1 MSDHTTAGWQEL
13 SRALGKDAV
22 AAILAEPPDDTFGWG
37 ATLEQMWRE
46 PAHPSGLLLLGP
58 DGCGKHTATLHM
70 MRILMADGYQYAV
83 LNDEVLGMAGSVAEL
98 IDWIGAHMRR
108 GIRALCWTSCTTG
121 SGSGGCSPFWARSWR
136 ATAAQRA
143 DNTCCF

>member
-46 PAHPSGLLLLGP
+46 PAHPSGLLLLGLLAFAYYSSRSFP
-58 DGCGKHTATLHM
+58 ENS
-70 MRILMADGYQYAV
+70 QFFVNVV
-83 LNDEVLGMAGSVAEL
+83 LAFLLV
-98 IDWIGAHMRR
+98 
-108 GIRALCWTSCTTG
+108 CT
-121 SGSGGCSPFWARSWR
+121 
-136 ATAAQRA
+136 
-143 DNTCCF
+143 